1 VSKEGRDKSKES
13 DGNLHSYL
21 FPLQPKA
28 PPMTSI
34 LCLVKSGQAKQYF
47 QQNITFLGQPEG
59 AVVTTRYKRRWVCH
73 AEGDEL
79 PETVLIFFSEPPYR
93 HALPVRTARLLGYA
107 FDETDGDFEYTLALG
122 PLTTLPDFE
131 RVDAYLAEH
140 RSGENVVF
148 TAPAPPLPR
157 VEGSPQSRW
166 NAMVYHLVSSAY
178 AGENNPYRHALFSF
192 VHPTN
197 LPRTLAVGQIY
208 YQAISLLAP
217 GLDAEAMRGVRAH
230 TETPALDASVTIE
243 GTIYSGQLRLAVRPL
258 RPVDQDW
265 QITLFFRPN
274 DVASGQVLLHFPPIE
289 TVALPSLER
298 DTFNRRQLFEWLS
311 VRLSPPDQL
320 KLLDRY
326 LLPSEDGRAPDHHL
340 LFARATLQ
348 KQEGQAQAAVETLL
362 RIPEEQRHDEMIVLL
377 VESAIAAQRRLP
389 IKNLLEQMAN
399 WEDGQ
404 LAGRLVHAIA
414 QVADEG
420 ETLELASH
428 LCRLAPNYAQRV
440 WQTVGTT
447 IRTPTLRLNFIEML
461 EGGHVNQPNGY
472 LRLSA
477 DEVLA
482 YLARESDAKRLP
494 DAVLERLVQAGMTGN
509 TTSGLAPFLM
519 EWLERTLRQGGA
531 GEVAQ
536 ARTWFE
542 QARSWLSTHQSE
554 RGMVLLNDALKRVGA
569 SEQAM
574 WLVLDYVT
582 DAQRTG
588 DLDSADRWLKM
599 ARDGISALP
608 GNKRSEMLELVK
620 EEDSNIKSARSA
632 LNSSFAPRF
641 GNDPGLTALFE
652 LYQVDCTAAFWADM
666 GELLRTNPFV
676 VQQLVERLEQLNKFG
691 QESGSTYAKIHSLTE
706 LQGNVYRLEL
716 TDQARVIFKK
726 MGKRI
731 RLIALYA
738 THDAYDEAIKNRVEL
753 MNRIRQ

>member
-1 VSKEGRDKSKES
+1 MS
-13 DGNLHSYL
+13 
-21 FPLQPKA
+21 
-28 PPMTSI
+28 TI
-34 LCLVKSGQAKQYF
+34 LCLIKSGQAKQYF

-73 AEGDEL
+73 GEGDEL
-79 PETVLIFFSEPPYR
+79 PEKVYIFLSEPPYR
-93 HALPVRTARLLGYA
+93 HALPIRTARLVGYT
-107 FDETDGDFEYTLALG
+107 FDESDGDFEYTLELG
-122 PLTTLPDFE
+122 PLSTLPDFE
-131 RVDAYLAEH
+131 QVDRYIAAHRV
-140 RSGENVVF
+140 GENVVF
-148 TAPAPPLPR
+148 TAPSPPLPR

-166 NAMVYHLVSSAY
+166 NAIVYHLVSPTY
-178 AGENNPYRHALFSF
+178 AGENNPYRHALFSY
-192 VHPTN
+192 VHPTT
-197 LPRTLAVGQIY
+197 LPRTLTVGQNY
-208 YQAISLLAP
+208 YQAITLLAP

-230 TETPALDASVTIE
+230 TETPALDANVVIE
-243 GTIYSGQLRLAVRPL
+243 GTIASGQLRLAVRPL
-258 RPVDQDW
+258 RPVEQEW

-289 TVALPSLER
+289 TVALPGTER

-311 VRLSPPDQL
+311 ARLSAADQL

-326 LLPSEDGRAPDHHL
+326 LLQSEDGRAPDHHL
-340 LFARATLQ
+340 LFARAALL

-389 IKNLLEQMAN
+389 VKNLLEQLTN

-404 LAGRLVHAIA
+404 LAGRLVQAIA
-414 QVADEG
+414 QVSDEN

-440 WQTVGTT
+440 WQTVGATL
-447 IRTPTLRLNFIEML
+447 RTPTLRLNFVEML
-461 EGGHVNQPNGY
+461 ERGHINQPNGY
-472 LRLSA
+472 LRLSS
-477 DEVLA
+477 DEVLG
-482 YLARESDAKRLP
+482 YLMRDSDAKRLP
-494 DAVLERLVQAGMTGN
+494 DAVLARLVGAGMGSN
-509 TTSGLAPFLM
+509 NSSGLAPFLM
-519 EWLERTLRQGGA
+519 EWLERTLRQGGTT
-531 GEVAQ
+531 EVAQ
-536 ARTWFE
+536 ARAWFE
-542 QARSWLSTHQSE
+542 QARSWLGTQQVE
-554 RGMVLLNDALKRVGA
+554 RGMMLLNDALKRVGA
-569 SEQAM
+569 AEQAM

-588 DLDSADRWLKM
+588 DLDNAERWLKT

-620 EEDSNIKSARSA
+620 EEDGNIKAARSA

-652 LYQVDCTAAFWADM
+652 LYQVDCTPAFWADI

-676 VQQLVERLEQLNKFG
+676 VQQLVERLELLNKFG
-691 QESGSTYAKIHSLTE
+691 QESGSTYSKIHSLSE
-706 LQGNVYRLEL
+706 LQGNVNRLEL

-731 RLIALYA
+731 RLVALYA
-738 THDAYDEAIKNRVEL
+738 THDTYDDAIKNRVEL